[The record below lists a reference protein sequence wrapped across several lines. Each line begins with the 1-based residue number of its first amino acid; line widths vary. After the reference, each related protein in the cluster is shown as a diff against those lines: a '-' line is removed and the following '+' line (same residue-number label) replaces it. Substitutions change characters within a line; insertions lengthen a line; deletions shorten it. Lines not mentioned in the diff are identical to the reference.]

1 MKISSQIWRVAS
13 KVGAAFGVFV
23 VCASIAS
30 SRARADACH
39 PEVDPTVPQYIIGYG
54 SLMQTGSKR
63 RTAPDTG
70 ENLPVM
76 MTGYQ
81 RAWNTKG
88 SSIGFSTTYLG
99 VQPEADAQMVAAL
112 YRVFDVEE
120 IRKTD
125 DREAFYCRERA
136 QPDKLRML
144 DGSSVP
150 ATGQIWIYVNRP
162 ENVDP
167 PSERFP
173 IVQSYV
179 DIFVTGC
186 FELKQKVV
194 GENLDFAEA
203 CITTTHGWSADWVND
218 RPTPRRPFID
228 QPKASAIDA
237 LLQKMVPDQFK
248 KIRIE

>member
-1 MKISSQIWRVAS
+1 MKTGSRIRRFAS
-13 KVGAAFGVFV
+13 KVGAAFGVFA
-23 VCASIAS
+23 VCASIAGG
-30 SRARADACH
+30 RARADACH
-39 PEVDPTVPQYIIGYG
+39 PEIDPTVPQHIIGYG
-54 SLMQTGSKR
+54 SL
-63 RTAPDTG
+63 TAPNTG

-76 MTGYQ
+76 VTGYQ

-99 VQPEADAQMVAAL
+99 VRPEADARMVAAL
-112 YRVFDVEE
+112 YRVFDFEE

-136 QPDKLRML
+136 QPDQLRML
-144 DGSSVP
+144 DASSVP
-150 ATGQIWIYVNRP
+150 ALGQIWIYVNKP

-167 PSERFP
+167 PNERFP

-194 GENLDFAEA
+194 AENLDFAEA
-203 CITTTHGWSADWVND
+203 CVTSTDGWSAHWVDD
-218 RPTPRRPFID
+218 RLMARRPFIH
-228 QPKASAIDA
+228 QPMASAIDA
-237 LLQKMVPDQFK
+237 LLHKMVPEQFEH
-248 KIRIE
+248 IRIE